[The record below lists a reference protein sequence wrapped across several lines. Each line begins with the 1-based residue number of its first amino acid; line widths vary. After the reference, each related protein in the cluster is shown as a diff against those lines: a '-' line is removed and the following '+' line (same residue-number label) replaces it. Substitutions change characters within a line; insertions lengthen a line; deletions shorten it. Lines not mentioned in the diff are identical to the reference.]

1 MHKVNEA
8 GIIISPRAHENDAAL
23 SAAMSSLP
31 KDSPVLAALT
41 EFQNAASSAL
51 PASTNGEFNVVVC
64 LTFASPLGV
73 VIVFTQLSIATQ
85 YYVSL

>member
-1 MHKVNEA
+1 MFRGSFSADLNAMHKVNEA
-8 GIIISPRAHENDAAL
+8 GIIISPRAHANDAAL

-51 PASTNGEFNVVVC
+51 PASTDGEFNGVVC
-64 LTFASPLGV
+64 LSHV
-73 VIVFTQLSIATQ
+73 SSSSV
-85 YYVSL
+85 VSLI